1 MELNAE
7 DEIVK
12 QSSTYTNSDDFIS
25 LSELAE
31 GMKCLSDDLEG
42 LNGKTE
48 VEFLSIGSSLNEF
61 YSRVAEISTTASS
74 SAELILGK
82 EIARAI
88 GDFQGLQDR
97 VSGYL
102 NRIKTEMDHCMV
114 KLREILKMIKSI
126 KNPGKDLKEI
136 AQMLQMLAI
145 STRIVTVKL
154 SRRDSS
160 FNALAD
166 NIKNMSKLINSK
178 SSDILDQAKSLS
190 YLVNN
195 AIITLRSLE
204 ERQAVL
210 AGDILN
216 NTSLG
221 LGAVKNMKN
230 KSTDAA
236 GITNVISDRSNEIS
250 TNLSEIMVSL
260 QFHDITHQKIEQ
272 SSGALKRLGEI
283 TQNGNDNDESNDNKV
298 LETLS
303 AVLGNCKLL
312 KNDILSVKGELV
324 SAVEGIISNLRG
336 IARNVAHL
344 SSDIGNAAGA
354 VSEDYSAFWL
364 EMDQVMSSFTTSI
377 REDADTSGKLSEVM
391 SSVAGTVSNISLY
404 VSDIEEIGSDIRL
417 IAFNARIKAAHVG
430 KEGASVGLLAEKIQK
445 LSVDAAIKTS
455 VILDTL
461 KGIST
466 YAKELSAYEASGT
479 KIEEVGLDDV
489 VSRLID
495 ILNPLHMV
503 DDKIISHLNSMDTN
517 SNELVK
523 DIDRL
528 IGGITVHE
536 KSSNILSS
544 VLQDLDDIEMKI
556 VASHPGVEAQPVS
569 ELMGGKVKEK
579 EEKGGENGLGDN
591 IELF

>member
-7 DEIVK
+7 DETLSHA
-12 QSSTYTNSDDFIS
+12 SSLKNSEDFTS
-25 LSELAE
+25 LSGLADQ
-31 GMKCLSDDLEG
+31 MKSLSDHLTG

-48 VEFLSIGSSLNEF
+48 VEFLSIGSNLNDF
-61 YSRVAEISTTASS
+61 CSRVTEISKTASS

-88 GDFQGLQDR
+88 GDFQGLQER

-126 KNPGKDLKEI
+126 RNPGKDLKEI

-145 STRIVTVKL
+145 STRIVTVRL

-166 NIKNMSKLINSK
+166 NIKSMSNLINSK

-190 YLVNN
+190 YLVKN
-195 AIITLRSLE
+195 AITTLRSLE

-236 GITNVISDRSNEIS
+236 GITNVISDRSSEIS
-250 TNLSEIMVSL
+250 ANLSEIMVSL
-260 QFHDITHQKIEQ
+260 QFHDITHQKIKQASQ
-272 SSGALKRLGEI
+272 SLNRLNQMI
-283 TQNGNDNDESNDNKV
+283 LNDESSEDENKF
-298 LETLS
+298 LQSLS
-303 AVLGNCKLL
+303 EVLGNCKLI
-312 KNDILSVKGELV
+312 KNDILSVKNELV
-324 SAVEGIISNLRG
+324 TAVDGIISNLRG

-344 SSDIGNAAGA
+344 SADIGNAAGA
-354 VSEDYSAFWL
+354 VSSDYSAFWL

-445 LSVDAAIKTS
+445 LSVDAANKTS
-455 VILDTL
+455 IILDTL

-517 SNELVK
+517 SNELVR
-523 DIDRL
+523 DIDTL
-528 IGGITVHE
+528 VGGITVHE
-536 KSSNILSS
+536 KSSGILSR
-544 VLQDLDDIEMKI
+544 VLEDLDELEMRI
-556 VASHPGVEAQPVS
+556 VGSHPDVQALPFTGLLAEEVLET
-569 ELMGGKVKEK
+569 
-579 EEKGGENGLGDN
+579 EEKRGGSDELGEN

>member
-1 MELNAE
+1 MELNSE
-7 DEIVK
+7 DDIVK
-12 QSSTYTNSDDFIS
+12 QSSTYSGSDNLIS
-25 LSELAE
+25 LSGLSDEI
-31 GMKCLSDDLEG
+31 KCLADDLESV
-42 LNGKTE
+42 NGKTE
-48 VEFLSIGSSLNEF
+48 VEFLSIGSNLNDF
-61 YSRVAEISTTASS
+61 YSRVTEISTTASS

-114 KLREILKMIKSI
+114 KLRDILKMIKSI

-166 NIKNMSKLINSK
+166 NIKSMSKLINSK
-178 SSDILDQAKSLS
+178 SSDILEQAKSLS

-195 AIITLRSLE
+195 AITTLRSLE
-204 ERQAVL
+204 DRQAVL

-236 GITNVISDRSNEIS
+236 GITNVISGRSSEIS
-250 TNLSEIMVSL
+250 GNLSEIMVSL
-260 QFHDITHQKIEQ
+260 QFHDITHQKIDQ
-272 SSGALKRLGEI
+272 ASGALKSLKEMLKKEDAEAGDDKRL
-283 TQNGNDNDESNDNKV
+283 ES
-298 LETLS
+298 LS
-303 AVLGNCKLL
+303 QVLGNCRLL
-312 KNDILSVKGELV
+312 KSDILSVKSELV
-324 SAVEGIISNLRG
+324 TAVDDIINNLRG

-455 VILDTL
+455 IILKTL

-503 DDKIISHLNSMDTN
+503 DDKIISHLNTMDTN

-523 DIDRL
+523 DIDTL
-528 IGGITVHE
+528 IGGITVHD
-536 KSSNILSS
+536 KSSRILGS
-544 VLQDLDDIEMKI
+544 VVEDIDDIEMKI
-556 VASHPGVEAQPVS
+556 VGSCPGVEALPVS
-569 ELMGGKVKEK
+569 ELAAEKGKEK
-579 EEKGGENGLGDN
+579 EEEKGGENGLGEN